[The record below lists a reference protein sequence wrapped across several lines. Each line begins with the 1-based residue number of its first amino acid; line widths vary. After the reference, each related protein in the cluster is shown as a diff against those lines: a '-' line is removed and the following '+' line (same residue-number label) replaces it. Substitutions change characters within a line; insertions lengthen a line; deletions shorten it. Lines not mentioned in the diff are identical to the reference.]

1 MSRMEQVNELL
12 REELSFLIA
21 KEGVMDNA
29 LITIV
34 YVDTSPDLHYAKI
47 IVSILPDN
55 LGGTALKK
63 LNALSSNF
71 SRFILKHSRLRQVP
85 KFRWLLDKTEKKAAD
100 LEEIFKEIEKER

>member
-1 MSRMEQVNELL
+1 MSRIEQVNEFL
-12 REELSFLIA
+12 REELSYLIA

-47 IVSILPDN
+47 IVSVLPDN

-63 LNALSSNF
+63 LSALSSTF
-71 SRFILKHSRLRQVP
+71 SHMLLKHSRLRQIP
-85 KFRWLLDKTEKKAAD
+85 KFRWMLDKTEKKAAD
-100 LEEIFKEIEKER
+100 LEEIFKEIENEK